1 MHPIALPSR
10 LQPVDRAVVAK
21 FTSSKEVSSRG
32 VQEVV
37 YLIDEAVGFRESLMA
52 LLRSRGLEAVG
63 FSSAGEYFK
72 YPRRDGAACL
82 IVDFHL
88 RDMCSFALLR
98 KLKDQGG
105 PPVIFISGSPDVP
118 NTVSAMSAGA
128 MEFFEKPVDLDS
140 LLVAI
145 RLAFEQHR
153 KIRQKNAELAR
164 LKGQLSLLTP
174 REREVL
180 PLVVGGV
187 LNQRAAAVLG
197 ISKVTLQIH
206 RSQVMRKMGADSVA
220 DLVRMAVKLRIP
232 HRCAGQMAQARAEEE
247 QQRRGSGLVA
257 L

>member
-1 MHPIALPSR
+1 MQPIALPSR
-10 LQPVDRAVVAK
+10 SEPVARAACAK
-21 FTSSKEVSSRG
+21 FPSPKDLPSRE

-37 YLIDEAVGFRESLMA
+37 YVIDEAVDLRESLIA
-52 LLRSRGLEAVG
+52 LLRLQGLEAVG
-63 FSSAGEYFK
+63 FGSAREFLSHG
-72 YPRRDGAACL
+72 RHDSTACL

-88 RDMCSFALLR
+88 RETCGLELLHQ
-98 KLKDQGG
+98 LKERGG

-118 NTVSAMSAGA
+118 NTVSAMRAGA
-128 MEFFEKPVDLDS
+128 MEFFEKPVDPDS
-140 LLVAI
+140 LLAAI

-153 KIRQKNAELAR
+153 KIRQKQEEVAK
-164 LKGQLSLLTP
+164 LKGRLSLLTP

-187 LNQRAAAVLG
+187 LNQRAAGVLG

-232 HRCAGQMAQARAEEE
+232 HRCESPLAQAHSEED
-247 QQRRGSGLVA
+247 QRRFRSELVA
-257 L
+257 S